1 MLQLLAALPKITIL
15 VAKQK
20 LFCKKIYKEEQTLI
34 EPKHVKNLAW
44 NIVILRRDYLP
55 KS

>member
-1 MLQLLAALPKITIL
+1 MPKYRITIL
-15 VAKQK
+15 PQ
-20 LFCKKIYKEEQTLI
+20 KIYKEEQTLI